1 MIHNIIT
8 NKEYREITTKQ
19 IKELLLFLMKENEE
33 FGITANLNGITFTPD
48 IPQSIKRHF
57 TKYTLFSLANY
68 TLESL
73 ELHDNYITFEAGFGE
88 ENFGSVCKIPYF
100 AIFQISI
107 ANSILY
113 INPTA
118 TVEKY
123 FMSEEETALQL
134 EKSRG
139 AFKFNR

>member
-1 MIHNIIT
+1 MS
-8 NKEYREITTKQ
+8 
-19 IKELLLFLMKENEE
+19 
-33 FGITANLNGITFTPD
+33 GITFTPE
-48 IPQSIKRHF
+48 IPHSIKRHF

-73 ELHDNYITFEAGFGE
+73 ELHDNFITFEAGFGE

-134 EKSRG
+134 EKSRS